1 MALLTNKA
9 PQGAKD
15 HMKILTDQ
23 QYGYWLAWDEN
34 YQPDDNSPTG
44 TGKTEQ
50 EAIND
55 YKENR
60 DSQ

>member
-1 MALLTNKA
+1 ME
-9 PQGAKD
+9 
-15 HMKILTDQ
+15 ILTEQ
-23 QYGYWLAWDEN
+23 QYGGWLAFDEN